1 MTSELYEERKALLQR
16 EGFSVSDVEEML
28 GEKLSRVTPERP
40 PVGYPCSS
48 RGWLPC
54 ANLRVDGTLQRVN
67 EDKEG
72 MKPYH
77 DALGRVVP
85 L

>member
-1 MTSELYEERKALLQR
+1 MPSELYEERKVLLQR
-16 EGFSVSDVEEML
+16 EGFRVSDVEEML
-28 GEKLSRVTPERP
+28 GEELSRVTPKRP
-40 PVGYPCSS
+40 PVGYPCSPE
-48 RGWLPC
+48 GWLPC

-67 EDKEG
+67 GDKEG

-77 DALGRVVP
+77 DALERVVP